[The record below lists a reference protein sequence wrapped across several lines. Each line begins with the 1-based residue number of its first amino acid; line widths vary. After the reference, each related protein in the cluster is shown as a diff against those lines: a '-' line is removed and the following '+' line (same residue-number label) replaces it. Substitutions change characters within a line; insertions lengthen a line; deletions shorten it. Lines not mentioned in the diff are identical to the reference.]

1 MQGFNMGRYVPPDQ
15 EGLTTGNKLANRH
28 PLGSRARNLHTT
40 GELTVR
46 FEMPFAVWCSTC
58 KPADSVLIG
67 QGVRFNALKKRVGN
81 YYSTPIYSFRMK
93 HTVCGGWIEVRTD
106 PKNTAYVVTEGGRRR
121 DTGELD
127 KGGYEEDGA
136 ITLRIP
142 PGAVAGESAEKD
154 AFAKLEG
161 KVADQNRF
169 MTEKARMEELRKK
182 QERNWEDPYEQSRK
196 LRRVFRAERK
206 RRETAQG
213 VTEALQDRMSLGIE
227 LLEESEGD
235 RVRAGMVDFAPAG
248 NNTVGGAVA
257 RRVISKPLF
266 ETKSLPATPP
276 CRGRGKKEKRSKK
289 PEVIAAERKLLL
301 QKELSGNTRAAVDPF
316 LVDDNSDWTPG
327 VKRRKTNGS
336 AAVMPPG
343 DMDRSQERRKC
354 DGIENKDGDSGDMS
368 IAVNGNRPREL
379 MATGADTETS
389 TPRQVMSAIPLVGYE
404 WSDDSE

>member
-15 EGLTTGNKLANRH
+15 EGLMTGNQLANKH

-93 HTVCGGWIEVRTD
+93 HTVCGGWIEIRTD

-121 DTGELD
+121 DTGELE
-127 KGGYEEDGA
+127 KGGYEEDGE
-136 ITLRIP
+136 IMLRIP

-154 AFAKLEG
+154 AFAKFEG
-161 KVADQNRF
+161 KVADRNRV
-169 MTEKARMEELRKK
+169 MTEKARMEELRKR
-182 QERNWEDPYEQSRK
+182 QERDWEDPYEQSRR
-196 LRRVFRAERK
+196 LRRAFRAERK

-248 NNTVGGAVA
+248 DNTVEGAVA
-257 RRVISKPLF
+257 RRAISKPLF
-266 ETKSLPATPP
+266 ESKSLPATPP
-276 CRGRGKKEKRSKK
+276 GRGRRKEKRPKK
-289 PEVIAAERKLLL
+289 PEALAAERKVLL
-301 QKELSGNTRAAVDPF
+301 QKELSGNTRATVDPF
-316 LVDDNSDWTPG
+316 LVDDYSDWTPG
-327 VKRRKTNGS
+327 VKRRKMNGS
-336 AAVMPPG
+336 AAVVPPG
-343 DMDRSQERRKC
+343 EMDRSQQHLKF
-354 DGIENKDGDSGDMS
+354 DGVENKDVENGDSS
-368 IAVNGNRPREL
+368 IAVNGNEPRESTV
-379 MATGADTETS
+379 AGEDEETS
-389 TPRQVMSAIPLVGYE
+389 APRRVVSAIPLVGYE